1 VAAGFSVVYLGQE
14 TDGSLIAPAS
24 RAALFALKPTI
35 GSVTMDNV
43 IPVSST
49 FDTVGGMARSVRDLA
64 TLTEIVLDPPARAKI
79 PEDGYLSYLTA
90 NWEGLRLGF
99 LDPEIWKLPD
109 SLCEPNESALTQ
121 MVRFLTIAPAAWR

>member
-1 VAAGFSVVYLGQE
+1 VAAGFSVVSLGQE

-49 FDTVGGMARSVRDLA
+49 FDTVGGMARSVLDLA

-90 NWEGLRLGF
+90 KLGGTATWV
-99 LDPEIWKLPD
+99 LGPRDLET
-109 SLCEPNESALTQ
+109 S
-121 MVRFLTIAPAAWR
+121 RFAMRTK